1 MAELIYRQPSI
12 VRRIGHD
19 GHAVIEASAGT
30 GKTFTI
36 EHLVIDL
43 LLSRRL
49 LVDQTP
55 GRDLYRES
63 HRRIAH
69 AHPRRAGKNP
79 VRSARIRNLR
89 GHGSRSGI
97 DESGRK
103 KLEDAFYR
111 SIARRFSPFTAFAIA
126 C

>member
-30 GKTFTI
+30 GKTFGI

-43 LLSRRL
+43 LLS
-49 LVDQTP
+49 
-55 GRDLYRES
+55 
-63 HRRIAH
+63 
-69 AHPRRAGKNP
+69 GK
-79 VRSARIRNLR
+79 
-89 GHGSRSGI
+89 
-97 DESGRK
+97 
-103 KLEDAFYR
+103 
-111 SIARRFSPFTAFAIA
+111 